1 MLSSK
6 EQKNREHHLTP
17 THPRRLW
24 EQPLEGLKTKEAF
37 FLWSIEPY
45 MTWSRS
51 TTLNHQT
58 GHSYLKRISSR
69 IAGEGIKPHLQPPQI
84 KVAAIMCST
93 MRILPSST
101 PNNPSNLWHHSCTAL
116 QPTVSQYPHEKP
128 RYMRDPDIE
137 NWLQESSAYWPTR
150 MVEAQQSEN
159 LHPETNLSFSTCTS
173 PSWKQC
179 RHLENSS
186 AHSVSP
192 QMRVLSIRTS
202 TLEGSGLFT
211 LCLQNQRVSE
221 VTRKAFGYLEVTCF
235 IDRKYKDHMVT
246 CIKSLIQFG
255 LIVAMCSPQSPLYR

>member
-17 THPRRLW
+17 TCPRRLLSSLLKDLRPRKHSFSGQLNPIW
-24 EQPLEGLKTKEAF
+24 LEAEVPHWIK
-37 FLWSIEPY
+37 
-45 MTWSRS
+45 
-51 TTLNHQT
+51 QT
-58 GHSYLKRISSR
+58 GHSYLERISSR
-69 IAGEGIKPHLQPPQI
+69 IAGKGIKPHLQPPQI

-93 MRILPSST
+93 MSILPSST